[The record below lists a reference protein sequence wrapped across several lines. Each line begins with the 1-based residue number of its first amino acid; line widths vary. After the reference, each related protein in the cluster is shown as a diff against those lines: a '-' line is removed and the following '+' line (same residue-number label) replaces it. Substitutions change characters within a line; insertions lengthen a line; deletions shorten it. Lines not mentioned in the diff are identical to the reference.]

1 MNEVLPRSPA
11 QVTVVHA
18 PACHFCED
26 AEAQLAG
33 LAQRFAME
41 VRRVE
46 LDSPE
51 GRDLV
56 ARHRPAAVQLQL
68 IANCGR
74 RTLPQLVRV
83 DRLSCTAAPRLFS
96 TIAFP
101 AVAGTP
107 LPLRWFRICQRLS
120 QSQ

>member
-56 ARHRPAAVQLQL
+56 ARHRPAMNPLVL
-68 IANCGR
+68 IEGQFFSSGR
-74 RTLPQLVRV
+74 LPRKKLS
-83 DRLSCTAAPRLFS
+83 RLLETEGWLLPSGS
-96 TIAFP
+96 
-101 AVAGTP
+101 VGAGHG
-107 LPLRWFRICQRLS
+107 L
-120 QSQ
+120 